1 MKQGRIR
8 REGGKH
14 GEEREGKEEDDM
26 KYESR
31 RVGRSWSGCL

>member
-1 MKQGRIR
+1 MKKGRIR

-14 GEEREGKEEDDM
+14 GEEREGKEEEDM